1 MVVVEVVVASGVLG
15 KIIGVTFVVSSTVS
29 VTLVSSMGSG
39 ISFSFM
45 LEVVLDKVLLSGKSI
60 ALVEDLLG
68 VVDSTSV
75 ELETA
80 FSSVVVKVTEI
91 DVLVVTSGT
100 AS

>member
-45 LEVVLDKVLLSGKSI
+45 LDKVLLSGKSI

-75 ELETA
+75 ELETD
-80 FSSVVVKVTEI
+80 FSSGVVKVTEV
-91 DVLVVTSGT
+91 DDLVAELLQEQES
-100 AS
+100 